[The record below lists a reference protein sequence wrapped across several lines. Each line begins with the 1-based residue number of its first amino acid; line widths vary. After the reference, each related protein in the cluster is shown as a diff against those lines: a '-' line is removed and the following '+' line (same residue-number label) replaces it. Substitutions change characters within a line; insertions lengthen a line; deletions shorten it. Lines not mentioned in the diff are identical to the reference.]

1 MLDSFGWASL
11 DSAEEFDGLF
21 LFYSG
26 LIPLRLH
33 PSPMWHLCFKPSPIQ
48 LYNWLQCY
56 YPYSKTSTDAR
67 YSFLFHEI
75 SKPANNSAS
84 NRKTF
89 HNSKFLKALWI
100 PWKGKGSIQ
109 ITFFFFFFGWM
120 PLRHFGLRVRL
131 PLVLSLYQRFS
142 QHSPNGHLLR
152 FRLASFQRSW
162 TVLRLSPGF
171 LPEHSTASR
180 KA

>member
-109 ITFFFFFFGWM
+109 ITFFFFFFW
-120 PLRHFGLRVRL
+120 LDAASAFWVACSSSSCTFS
-131 PLVLSLYQRFS
+131 LSTFFS
-142 QHSPNGHLLR
+142 AQPKW
-152 FRLASFQRSW
+152 A
-162 TVLRLSPGF
+162 P
-171 LPEHSTASR
+171 P
-180 KA
+180 